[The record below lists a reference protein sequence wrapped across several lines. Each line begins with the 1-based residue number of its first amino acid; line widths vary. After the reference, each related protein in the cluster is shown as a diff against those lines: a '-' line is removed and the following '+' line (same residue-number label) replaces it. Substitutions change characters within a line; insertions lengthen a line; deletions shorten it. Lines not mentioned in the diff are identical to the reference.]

1 MKKVLCLMLV
11 AMTVLALAIPM
22 GALAE
27 RHSFRIYGVYCT
39 SENDPPRYYPTQIWK
54 YNSLARMYV
63 IHEALGT
70 SNAYTNLLHAT
81 RSTTTGANG
90 ILAGQKWCTPDLY
103 VPIQSNAIYQ
113 NYYYGVAA
121 RGNTKYN
128 IYEGLTQF
136 DISGGFDPN

>member
-39 SENDPPRYYPTQIWK
+39 SENDPPRYYPTEIWK

-90 ILAGQKWCTPDLY
+90 ILWAEMVY
-103 VPIQSNAIYQ
+103 
-113 NYYYGVAA
+113 A
-121 RGNTKYN
+121 RSLRSDSK
-128 IYEGLTQF
+128 
-136 DISGGFDPN
+136 

>member
-39 SENDPPRYYPTQIWK
+39 SENDPPRYYPTEIWK

-90 ILAGQKWCTPDLY
+90 ILSGQKWCTPDLY

-121 RGNTKYN
+121 
-128 IYEGLTQF
+128 
-136 DISGGFDPN
+136 

>member
-11 AMTVLALAIPM
+11 AMTVLTLAIPM

-27 RHSFRIYGVYCT
+27 RHSFSIYGVYCT
-39 SENDPPRYYPTQIWK
+39 SVNDPVRYYPTQIWK

-63 IHEALGT
+63 IHEAIGT

-81 RSTTTGANG
+81 RASSTNMNG
-90 ILAGQKWCTPDLY
+90 ILSGQKWCTPNLY

-128 IYEGLTQF
+128 EFEGLTQF
-136 DISGGFDPN
+136 NISGGFDPN